1 MSQIALTI
9 NGRTIISDS
18 GKTIL
23 EVAEQEGIFIPT
35 LCHHPLLKPEEACRI
50 CVVEVKGSE
59 KLAASCATPAADGM
73 VIRTD
78 SAAVVTTRRLILE
91 LLLQQHYG
99 DCLAPCQLTCPARI
113 DIQGYLAFIAQGQ
126 YLEALKL
133 IKERN
138 PLPLVVGRVCP
149 HPCEDVCRRN
159 RVEDPLAINP
169 LKRFVAD
176 YAWAS
181 GLSVAPEIPP
191 PSGHRVA
198 VVGSG
203 PGGLAAAYYL
213 RSLGHAATIFEAKPL
228 PGGMLRYSIP
238 EYRLPKKILDQ
249 EIRGITD
256 LGVEIRCNQA
266 LGRDFIL
273 SQLRTQGYEAVFLA
287 VGAWRSTQLGLP
299 GEELPGIITGLDFL
313 LQNTMGQPPDL
324 GTQVLVIGGGN
335 AAMDAARTALRLGAE
350 QVSLLYRRSRKEMP
364 AHREEVAAAEEEG
377 VRMDFLVSPTRLI
390 VENGRVTG
398 MEFIRNELREADS
411 SGRARPFPIPGSET
425 VVPATTIIVAI
436 GQAVDLTFM
445 EKDPEIKGLALT
457 KWGTPQADE
466 GTLQSSLP
474 YLFVGGDFFR
484 GPQTVIQAIADGRR
498 AAQAIHQYLNN
509 ETLTPEVKPFNISKG
524 RLAEVDP
531 ANFEGIAHRSR
542 EHGAHLPLEE
552 RQHNFKEVELT
563 LADAQVRK
571 EAARCLSCGCQDAF
585 DCRLRWYSQR
595 YQINIDQLPI
605 WTRRVHPLQE
615 GHPEIAIDPNK
626 CITCRKCVHGCSE
639 YQVQFAVELNEMPA
653 ISEGGPPVYAPGIND
668 RCVHCGLCAAY
679 CPTGALEEKV
689 AGAPG
694 PWKLAKVKTTCTFC
708 GLGCQL
714 FLKKAG
720 DQIIKVKGVEGILP
734 NAGHLCVK
742 GHFRFDFVQHS
753 DRLRTPLIREGDRF
767 REASWGEA
775 LDLVA
780 GRIREIGSR
789 YGSGALAALSSGRC
803 TNEEHYLL
811 QKLTRAVFKTN
822 NIDHYTRMV
831 PSIWIAGLDSAFGIG
846 AMTNSIAEIERSK
859 VILVFSSDT
868 AVDHPVA
875 GAAIKRAV
883 KNGARLIVLDSR
895 RTELADKATLW
906 LRLRPGTDVAAINGL
921 MQVIVSDGLD
931 DKDYIRERTEGF
943 ESLRKSLEAYTPA
956 RVSQLTGV
964 SERDI
969 RAAAW
974 LYASEPAAIYYS
986 LSLTRT
992 AKGLDSVKAIANLA
1006 MLCGNVGLPNT
1017 GVNPL
1022 GIYNNVQGACDMGC
1036 LPDLFPGYQAVV
1048 DPEVRKKIARAWS
1061 LANLPERPGLSWL
1074 DMKGASL
1081 GKEIRGMYI
1090 LGGNPETPTAGSEVL
1105 SQGVGALDLLV
1116 VQNIFMTETAKLA
1129 HVVLPGTSFAEKDGT
1144 FTNTERRVQR
1154 VRQAIRPIGDSK
1166 PDWQILS
1173 ELSTRLGYP
1182 MFYTGPEAVFEEMR
1196 SLNPSYAGIS
1206 YRRIESTGLQW
1217 PCPTEDHPG
1226 TPFLHRDRFTRG
1238 LGKFQV
1244 IEFRSADSEGEEI

>member
-9 NGRTIISDS
+9 NGRTILSDS

-23 EVAEQEGIFIPT
+23 QISEQEGIFIPT

-50 CVVEVKGSE
+50 CVVEVKGSD
-59 KLAASCATPAADGM
+59 KLVASCSTPAADGM

-78 SAAVVTTRRLILE
+78 SAAVLGTRRLILE

-113 DIQGYLAFIAQGQ
+113 DIQGYLAFIAHGQ

-138 PLPLVVGRVCP
+138 PLPQVVGRVCP
-149 HPCEDVCRRN
+149 HPCEDACRRN
-159 RVEDPLAINP
+159 RVEEPLAINP

-181 GLSVAPEIPP
+181 GLKAAPEIPP

-198 VVGSG
+198 IVGSG

-213 RSLGHAATIFEAKPL
+213 RTLGHGVTIFEAKPL

-238 EYRLPKKILDQ
+238 EYRLPKKILDE
-249 EIRGITD
+249 EIQGIKD
-256 LGVEIRCNQA
+256 LGVEIRCRQA

-287 VGAWRSTQLGLP
+287 LGAWRSTQLGLA
-299 GEELPGIITGLDFL
+299 GEDLPGIVTGLDFL
-313 LQNTMGQPPDL
+313 LQNVQGRPPDL
-324 GTQVLVIGGGN
+324 GPQVLVIGGGN

-350 QVSLLYRRSRKEMP
+350 KVSLLYRRSRKEMP

-377 VRMDFLVSPTRLI
+377 VRMDYLVSPTRLV
-390 VENGRVTG
+390 VEDGRVSG

-425 VVPATTIIVAI
+425 VVPASTIIVAI

-445 EKDPEIKGLALT
+445 ENDPEIKGLALT
-457 KWGTPQADE
+457 KWGTPLADE

-484 GPQTVIQAIADGRR
+484 GPQTVIQAVADGRR
-498 AAQAIHQYLNN
+498 AAYAIHQYLGN
-509 ETLTPEVKPFNISKG
+509 ETLAPEPKPFNVSKG

-531 ANFEGIAHRSR
+531 ANFEGIPARPREKGAHRPPAER
-542 EHGAHLPLEE
+542 HL
-552 RQHNFKEVELT
+552 NFKEVEYT
-563 LADAQVRK
+563 LEEDQVRR
-571 EAARCLSCGCQDAF
+571 EAARCLSCGCLDAF

-595 YQINIDQLPI
+595 YGINIDQLPL
-605 WTRRVHPLQE
+605 WSRRVHPIRE
-615 GHPEIAIDPNK
+615 DHPEITIDPNK
-626 CITCRKCVHGCSE
+626 CIACRKCVHGCSE
-639 YQVQFAVELNEMPA
+639 YQVQFAVELNEKPA
-653 ISEGGPPVYAPGIND
+653 ISEGGPPVYAPAIND
-668 RCVHCGLCAAY
+668 RCAHCGLCAGY
-679 CPTGALEEKV
+679 CPTGALEEKN

-694 PWKLAKVKTTCTFC
+694 PWKLTKVKTTCTFC
-708 GLGCQL
+708 GVGCQL

-720 DQIIKVKGVEGILP
+720 ERLIKVKGVEGVPP
-734 NAGHLCVK
+734 NLGHLCLK
-742 GHFRFDFVQHS
+742 GRFRFDFVHHP

-780 GRIREIGSR
+780 GRIREIGNR
-789 YGSGALAALSSGRC
+789 YGPEALAALSSGRC

-811 QKLTRAVFKTN
+811 QKMARAVFKTN

-831 PSIWIAGLDSAFGIG
+831 PSVWIAGLDAAFGVG
-846 AMTNSIAEIERSK
+846 AMTNSIAEIERSRI
-859 VILVFSSDT
+859 ILVFSSDT
-868 AVDHPVA
+868 TRDHPVA

-895 RTELADKATLW
+895 QTELADLATLW
-906 LRLRPGTDVAAINGL
+906 LRIRPGTDVAAINGL
-921 MQVIVSDGLD
+921 MQVIVSDGVAD
-931 DKDYIRERTEGF
+931 REYIGERTEGF
-943 ESLRKSLEAYTPA
+943 EALQKSLETYTPS

-964 SERDI
+964 SERDL

-1036 LPDLFPGYQAVV
+1036 LTDLFPGYQRVD
-1048 DPEVRKKIARAWS
+1048 DPEVSRKMARAWG
-1061 LANLPERPGLSWL
+1061 LAALPDRPGLSWL
-1074 DMKGASL
+1074 DMKEASL
-1081 GKEIRGMYI
+1081 GKEVRGLYI

-1105 SQGVGALDLLV
+1105 GRGVGALDLLV

-1154 VRQAIRPIGDSK
+1154 VRQALQPVGRSK

-1182 MFYTGPEAVFEEMR
+1182 MFYAGPEAIFEEIR
-1196 SLNPSYAGIS
+1196 SVTPFYAGIT
-1206 YRRIESTGLQW
+1206 YPRIEERGLQW
-1217 PCPTEDHPG
+1217 PCPTEAHPG

-1244 IEFRSADSEGEEI
+1244 IEYQVRDTGEEGG